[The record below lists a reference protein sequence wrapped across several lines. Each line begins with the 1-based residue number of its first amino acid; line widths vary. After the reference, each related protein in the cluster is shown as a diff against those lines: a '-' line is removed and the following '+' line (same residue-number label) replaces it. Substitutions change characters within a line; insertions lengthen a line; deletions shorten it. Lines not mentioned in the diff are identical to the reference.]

1 MFGPNTHTTS
11 ELSIEYS
18 HRDKEFFSLYE
29 ETQTLFKSKFGLDNY
44 EIVFIPGSG
53 TVGIEA
59 LINSFKYK
67 LVPIGIQGKFLTRWH
82 ELIKKYKSKS
92 IDYLSRKEYLYVRLE
107 TSLSRVNLCEDAGI
121 VDAISSFPFYTLEN
135 PKTFVTCSNKL
146 LGGFPGLS
154 IVGIRKDCLDLII
167 EDKSFSY
174 LNLHLYLE
182 YSKSNQFPMTA
193 PIHLI
198 ENLKQVLIKFNI
210 KELKNKIYQNSD
222 LIRKSLPSNKIIG
235 DHICPVITIKKDA
248 VPISIAEKYQLYGLN
263 SKGNYYQIFTY
274 SDLDINYINF
284 AKDVQETKQLD
295 SQGYSPTV
303 LSR

>member
-29 ETQTLFKSKFGLDNY
+29 ETQRLFKSKFGLDNY

-59 LINSFKYK
+59 LISSFKYK
-67 LVPIGIQGKFLTRWH
+67 LVPIGAQGKFLNRWD

-92 IDYLSRKEYLYVRLE
+92 IDSLSREEYLYVRLE

-154 IVGIRKDCLDLII
+154 IVGIRKDCLDLIK

-174 LNLHLYLE
+174 LNLHMYLE

-193 PIHLI
+193 PIHLL
-198 ENLKQVLIKFNI
+198 ENLKQVLINFNL
-210 KELKNKIYQNSD
+210 KELKNKVYINSD
-222 LIRKSLPSNKIIG
+222 LIRKSLPSSKIIG
-235 DHICPVITIKKDA
+235 DHICPVITIKKDTI
-248 VPISIAEKYQLYGLN
+248 PIGIAEKYQLYGLN
-263 SKGNYYQIFTY
+263 SKGDYYQIFTY
-274 SDLDINYINF
+274 SDSNINYKNF
-284 AKDVQETKQLD
+284 IVDVKQTKQFN
-295 SQGYSPTV
+295 S
-303 LSR
+303 

>member
-44 EIVFIPGSG
+44 DIVFIPGSG

-59 LINSFKYK
+59 LISSFKYK
-67 LVPIGIQGKFLTRWH
+67 LVPIGTQGKFLNRWD

-92 IDYLSRKEYLYVRLE
+92 IDSLSREEYLYVRLE

-154 IVGIRKDCLDLII
+154 IVGIRKDCLDLIK

-174 LNLHLYLE
+174 LNLHMYLE

-193 PIHLI
+193 PIQLL
-198 ENLKQVLIKFNI
+198 ENLKQVLINFNL
-210 KELKNKIYQNSD
+210 KELKNKIYKNSD

-235 DHICPVITIKKDA
+235 DHICPVITIKKNA
-248 VPISIAEKYQLYGLN
+248 VPVGIAEKYQLYGLN
-263 SKGNYYQIFTY
+263 SKGDYYQIFTY
-274 SDLDINYINF
+274 SDSNINYKNF
-284 AKDVQETKQLD
+284 TVDVEQAKQFN
-295 SQGYSPTV
+295 S
-303 LSR
+303 